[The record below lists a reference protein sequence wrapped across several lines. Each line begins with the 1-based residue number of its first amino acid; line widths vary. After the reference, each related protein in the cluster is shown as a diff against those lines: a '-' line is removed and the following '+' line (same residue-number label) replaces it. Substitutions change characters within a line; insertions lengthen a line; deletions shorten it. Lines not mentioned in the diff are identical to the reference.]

1 MIRIT
6 AKQDGFRRGGMAH
19 SATPTE
25 YPDSKFT
32 KKELENL
39 QAEPMLVVEVIEDVK
54 EKKEKEPK

>member
-19 SATPTE
+19 PATPTE

-39 QAEPMLVVEVIEDVK
+39 QAEPMLVVEVLEDPK
-54 EKKEKEPK
+54 EKKEKEQK